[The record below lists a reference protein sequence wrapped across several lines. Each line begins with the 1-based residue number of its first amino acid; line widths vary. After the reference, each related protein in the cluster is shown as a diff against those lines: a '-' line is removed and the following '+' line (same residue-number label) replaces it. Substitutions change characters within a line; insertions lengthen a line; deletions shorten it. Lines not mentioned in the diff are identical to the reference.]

1 MAADQLAASLKVE
14 QFKVPN
20 APVAEISSA
29 GKVLATMP
37 NDEVTARMAWTA
49 AKAAADIKSQPLNG
63 MPPHATQ
70 FAGDPNVTPDEQL
83 TYDTSRR
90 NFLALVF

>member
-1 MAADQLAASLKVE
+1 MAADRLAASLRVE
-14 QFKVPN
+14 QFKVLN